1 MLLRVDL
8 LREPGALGRLRGQRR
23 LQRVALPHL
32 FTGVRLPLGDDAV
45 ERVAALPLDLATGT
59 WKETFAGKFE
69 LVAHGAIRLRRNRRM
84 IGARQ
89 ATSRASHGLA
99 PMKRRTAGRLTMSRL

>member
-8 LREPGALGRLRGQRR
+8 LR
-23 LQRVALPHL
+23 
-32 FTGVRLPLGDDAV
+32 
-45 ERVAALPLDLATGT
+45 DLAAGARQ
-59 WKETFAGKFE
+59 EAFAGKFE
-69 LVAHGAIRLRRNRRM
+69 LLAHSTVRRRRKRRM